1 MNARASGQRS
11 REWDHE
17 CDVLVVGSGAGGMT
31 AALRARD
38 FGMDVLVVEK
48 SDRYGGTSAVSGGG
62 IWIPCNHRIA
72 ALGGQD
78 SPQEAIRY
86 IHAVTRDLVTD
97 GRIEAYVEHGR
108 RMVEYLEA
116 NSRVRFEAQ
125 PEYADY
131 YPEVPGGKPGFRSMD
146 PLPFDARELGE
157 EFARMR
163 EPSPGTLMMGRVGM
177 TMKEARVLLCRGPG
191 WIGLT
196 MKILWRYWR
205 DLGGRL
211 RSKRDRFLTLG
222 NALVAALRRSLLDR
236 QVPLW
241 LEAPLQGLI
250 EEDGRVVGA
259 ELLHLGR
266 PVRVHAR
273 KGVVIAAGGFE
284 RNQAMRSQYHP
295 QPSQSQW
302 SATPP
307 YNSGDGIRAGQA
319 LGAATALMEHA
330 WWAPTTHVEGEEKQ
344 RALFVER
351 TLPGCV
357 LVDAAG
363 QRFVNEAAPYTDIVY
378 AMYEH
383 DSEQARSVPCWMVFD
398 AEFRRKYPCG
408 ALLPGYAQPDSRLP
422 KHLHSYYHK
431 ADSIAGLAAAI
442 GVDGAGLA
450 RTLERF
456 NHFAALGKDPDFH
469 KGESAFDRYYGDPT
483 VQPNPCLAPLLKAPF
498 YAVQINAGDIGT
510 KGGLLTDV
518 NARVLRDDG
527 SAIDG
532 LYAIGNSAASMMG
545 TTYPGAGSTIGPAM
559 TFGFLAAEHIQQQAE
574 QTRARTAQE
583 ASNNV

>member
-38 FGMDVLVVEK
+38 LGLDVLLVEK

-72 ALGGQD
+72 ALGGED
-78 SPQEAIRY
+78 SAQEAVRY
-86 IHAVTRDLVTD
+86 IRTVSQNAVDD
-97 GRIEAYVEHGR
+97 GRVEAYVEHGR

-131 YPEVPGGKPGFRSMD
+131 YPEVAGGKPGFRSMD

-157 EFARMR
+157 EFARLR
-163 EPSPGTLMMGRVGM
+163 APSPGTLMMGRIGM

-191 WIGLT
+191 WVGLT
-196 MKILWRYWR
+196 LRILWRYWR

-211 RSKRDRFLTLG
+211 RSPRDRFLTLG

-241 LEAPLQGLI
+241 LDTSLQALV
-250 EEDGRVVGA
+250 EEGGSVTGA
-259 ELLHLGR
+259 ELLREGR
-266 PVRVHAR
+266 TLRVHAR
-273 KGVVIAAGGFE
+273 QGVVIAAGGFE

-295 QPSQSQW
+295 QPSQAQW

-307 YNSGDGIRAGQA
+307 YNSGDGIRAGQV
-319 LGAATALMEHA
+319 LGAATALMEHS
-330 WWAPTTHVEGEEKQ
+330 WWAPTTCVEGEEKQ

-357 LVDAAG
+357 LVDSAG

-378 AMYEH
+378 AMYAH
-383 DSEQARSVPCWMVFD
+383 DSEAARSVPCWMVFD

-408 ALLPGYAQPDSRLP
+408 ALLPGYAQPDSRVP
-422 KHLHSYYHK
+422 KHLRSYYHK
-431 ADSIAGLAAAI
+431 ADSIEQLAALI
-442 GVDGAGLA
+442 GVDGVGLA

-456 NHFAALGKDPDFH
+456 NRYAVLGQDPDFH
-469 KGESAFDRYYGDPT
+469 KGESLFDRYYGDPH
-483 VQPNPCLAPLLKAPF
+483 VLPNPCLAPLLKAPF
-498 YAVQINAGDIGT
+498 YAVKVDAGDIGT

-518 NARVLRDDG
+518 HARVLREDG

-532 LYAIGNSAASMMG
+532 LYAIGNSAASVMG
-545 TTYPGAGSTIGPAM
+545 ATYPGAGSTLGPAM
-559 TFGFLAAEHIQQQAE
+559 TFGFLAAEHIQQRAGQA
-574 QTRARTAQE
+574 RASKEAQHN
-583 ASNNV
+583 A

>member
-1 MNARASGQRS
+1 MNTRVSGPQS

-38 FGMDVLVVEK
+38 LGLDVLVVEK

-72 ALGGQD
+72 ALGGSD

-86 IHAVTRDLVTD
+86 IRTVTQGVVDD
-97 GRIEAYVEHGR
+97 SRIEAYVENGR
-108 RMVEYLEA
+108 RMVEYLER

-131 YPEVPGGKPGFRSMD
+131 YPETPGGKPGYRSMD
-146 PLPFDARELGE
+146 PMPFDARLLGE

-163 EPSPGTLMMGRVGM
+163 APSPGTLMMGRIGM

-191 WIGLT
+191 WVGLT
-196 MKILWRYWR
+196 MRILWRYWR

-211 RSKRDRFLTLG
+211 RSPRDRFLTLG
-222 NALVAALRRSLLDR
+222 NALVGALRLSLLDR
-236 QVPLW
+236 NVPLW
-241 LEAPLQGLI
+241 LEAPLQTLV
-250 EEDGRVVGA
+250 EENGRVVGA
-259 ELLHLGR
+259 ELIHKGR
-266 PVRVHAR
+266 ALRVRAR
-273 KGVVIAAGGFE
+273 RGVVLAAGGFE
-284 RNQAMRSQYHP
+284 RNQEMRSQYHR
-295 QPSQSQW
+295 QPSQAKW

-319 LGAATALMEHA
+319 LGAATALMDHS
-330 WWAPTTHVEGEEKQ
+330 WWAPTTHVEGEEKA

-357 LVDAAG
+357 LVDSAG

-378 AMYEH
+378 AMYGH
-383 DSEQARSVPCWMVFD
+383 DSETARSVPCWMIFD

-422 KHLHSYYHK
+422 KNLRNYFQK
-431 ADSIAGLAAAI
+431 ADSIQELAATI

-456 NHFAALGKDPDFH
+456 NRYAALGQDPDFH
-469 KGESAFDRYYGDPT
+469 KGESLFDRYYGDPT

-498 YAVQINAGDIGT
+498 YAVRIDAGDIGT
-510 KGGLLTDV
+510 KGGLLT
-518 NARVLRDDG
+518 NPHAQVLREDG
-527 SAIDG
+527 SAIAG
-532 LYAIGNSAASMMG
+532 LYAVGNSSSSVMG
-545 TTYPGAGSTIGPAM
+545 TTYPGAGATIGPAM
-559 TFGFLAAEHIQQQAE
+559 TFGFLAAEHLQQHAGVAPAPHEVTQNA
-574 QTRARTAQE
+574 
-583 ASNNV
+583 